1 MSTPLIS
8 IIIPTYNAEKY
19 FLCTIQSVLNQTY
32 QNWEMIIVDDCSS
45 DNTFELALKFTTTDS
60 RIKVFKLEKNSG
72 PAIARNMAI
81 ESAQGRYIAFLD
93 SDDLWLPEK
102 LEKQIKFMQ
111 EMDIAFSFTAYEKI
125 NEAGRPFQSFGV
137 PQKISYPGL
146 LKTCFIGCLTAIY
159 DTEKLGKAYMPTNTK
174 REDFATWLTIL
185 KKVEYAY
192 GLQEVLAQYRVYG
205 RQTSARKIRMAFE
218 NWYLYRHIEKLSLMQ
233 SSYYFAHYAVNGLLR
248 TKFPGLARLLG
259 KL

>member
-1 MSTPLIS
+1 MLVSIITPLYNSS
-8 IIIPTYNAEKY
+8 IWVEQAIKSVQN
-19 FLCTIQSVLNQTY
+19 QSY
-32 QNWEMIIVDDCSS
+32 QNWEMLIIDDYST
-45 DNTFELALKFTTTDS
+45 DNSYTIAQSFAEKDS
-60 RIKVFKLEKNSG
+60 RIKVVQLNENSG

-137 PQKISYPGL
+137 PQKISYTGL

-159 DTEKLGKAYMPTNTK
+159 DTQKLGKAYMPTNTK

-233 SSYYFAHYAVNGLLR
+233 SSYYFAHYAVIGLLR